1 MGNFAVARL
10 IESGRDLTLV
20 FACADFGFAFTEVS
34 FDFEPADLGLG
45 AALLAPLLA
54 DPTFLAADLEGF
66 FTPLFFFSK
75 EIDSLR
81 NNLASFSNLTVPVR
95 TRWEA
100 ALLPFSDFSRS
111 DTTLDKSSLNCLYV
125 SFIDMPRTPPFR
137 VIY

>member
-1 MGNFAVARL
+1 TRF
-10 IESGRDLTLV
+10 SRDWSSDV
-20 FACADFGFAFTEVS
+20 CS
-34 FDFEPADLGLG
+34 SDL
-45 AALLAPLLA
+45 
-54 DPTFLAADLEGF
+54 
-66 FTPLFFFSK
+66 FFSK

-111 DTTLDKSSLNCLYV
+111 DTTLDKSSLKCLYV

-137 VIY
+137 VRSEDRRVGKYSIFLVI